1 MFIEREAIREKLFLQ
16 AVTTLAYLVVPS
28 NPVRQVSSTQD
39 WLGFYKIQLSIIFFL
54 QYVENHWDV
63 EKFLTWT

>member
-1 MFIEREAIREKLFLQ
+1 MFIEREAIGEKLFLQ
-16 AVTTLAYLVVPS
+16 AVTTLRYLVVPS

-39 WLGFYKIQLSIIFFL
+39 GLGFHKIQLSIIFFL